1 MKQIGINL
9 MVWSG
14 QVGQET
20 IDLFPR
26 IKEWG
31 YHGVEVPIFEP
42 DTLDV
47 SAIRSA
53 LAATGLRC
61 TVSTALPEG
70 LALIDETTRQASV
83 GWLQKV
89 IKTAAALGA
98 SVVCGPL
105 AAPVGDLR
113 GRGYTSAEWDS
124 CVLALQEAG
133 QVAADYGITLALE
146 PLNRFETFFLNTVS
160 DSVKLMEAVDRST
173 VGLLLDTFHLNIEEK
188 SIPAAI
194 SQAESHLKHF
204 HCSENDRGTVGSG
217 HIPWSNVFPALGAIN
232 YEGWLVV
239 ESFGAA
245 IPELAAAA
253 CVWRPLAPGPEALAE
268 ESLHF
273 IWRQLHA
280 LRL

>member
-14 QVGQET
+14 QVGPET
-20 IDLFPR
+20 IDRFPR

-31 YHGVEVPIFEP
+31 YNGVEVPIFEP
-42 DTLDV
+42 DTIDT
-47 SAIRSA
+47 SAVRSA

-70 LALIDETTRQASV
+70 LALIDETMRQASV
-83 GWLQKV
+83 SWLQKV

-113 GRGYTSAEWDS
+113 GRGYITAEWES
-124 CVLALQEAG
+124 CVLAFKELG
-133 QVAADYGITLALE
+133 QVASEHGLTLALE
-146 PLNRFETFFLNTVS
+146 PLNRFETFFVNTIS
-160 DSVKLMEAVDRST
+160 DAVRLMDAVDQPA
-173 VGLLLDTFHLNIEEK
+173 VGLLLDTFHMNIEEK

-194 SQAESHLKHF
+194 SQAGSHLKHF

-217 HIPWSNVFPALGAIN
+217 HIPWSNVFAALGAIN
-232 YEGWLVV
+232 YEGWLVI

-253 CVWRPLAPGPEALAE
+253 CVWRPLAPSPEALAE

-273 IWRQLHA
+273 IWRQLHT